1 MARSLSANS
10 QKAYRQ
16 DLKAFTDWTTA
27 PWAMVSP
34 RMVAQFKNY
43 LMQKENGKRVRSDA
57 TGRRILG
64 TLKTFFGWMVRSR
77 YIEFD
82 PTLEVELPKLPEPEA
97 NNLSATEVEKI
108 LAAALNKTTLPERN
122 LAILLIL
129 LHGFRA
135 SEVCALNMGDYL
147 DQTRLRIR
155 QSKAD
160 SKGIVPLNQAAR
172 EALNEYLTWCE
183 TQGQEMDSES
193 PMFVSYSRQNAGTRL
208 TYGGIRTLVD
218 KLSEKTGIDFHS
230 HQGRHTFGTNH
241 VLMGMNP
248 HHIMTLMRQK
258 SATNFRRYTKAAEQ
272 AAAEAEFYKF
282 ED

>member
-1 MARSLSANS
+1 MARSLSSNS
-10 QKAYRQ
+10 QRAYRQ

-34 RMVAQFKNY
+34 RMVAQFKAH
-43 LMQKENGKRVRSDA
+43 LMQQEDGKRSRSDA
-57 TGRRILG
+57 TVRRILG
-64 TLKTFFGWMVRSR
+64 TLKNFLGWMARSR

-82 PTLEVELPKLPEPEA
+82 PTLEVQLPQLPEPEPD
-97 NNLSATEVEKI
+97 NLSVTAVEKI
-108 LAAALNKTTLPERN
+108 LAAALNETTLPERN

-135 SEVCALNMGDYL
+135 SEVCALNMSDYL
-147 DQTRLRIR
+147 DRTRLRIR

-160 SKGIVPLNQAAR
+160 SKGVVPLNEAGR
-172 EALNEYLTWCE
+172 EAINEYLVWCE
-183 TQGQEMDSES
+183 AQGQDMSPES
-193 PMFVSYSRQNAGTRL
+193 PMFVSYSRQNAGAQL

-248 HHIMTLMRQK
+248 HHIMTIMRQK
-258 SATNFRRYTKAAEQ
+258 SPTHFRRYTKAAEQ
-272 AAAEAEFYKF
+272 AAAEAEFYRF
-282 ED
+282 EE